1 MVNSINETPNRS
13 LNGRTPASVNAE
25 NESEVRLD
33 AYLVRRKAQKKP
45 PILKKSSK
53 RKRTPYTFKIGD
65 QVRISHLRRQ
75 FQRDYDQTFTE
86 EIFIVSHRFVSQGIP
101 IYKIKDM
108 MNDPIQGSFYAS
120 ELQKV
125 SKDEQIQWRTE
136 KIIRKRKVRGKPEVL
151 VRWLGWPKKF
161 DSWIPEVDVKNI

>member
-1 MVNSINETPNRS
+1 MSINETPNRS
-13 LNGRTPASVNAE
+13 LNGRAPASVDAE
-25 NESEVRLD
+25 NESEVRLN
-33 AYLVRRKAQKKP
+33 AYLVRRKAQKKRLN
-45 PILKKSSK
+45 IKKSSK
-53 RKRTPYTFKIGD
+53 RKRTAYTLKIGD

-86 EIFIVSHRFVSQGIP
+86 EIFIVSYRFVSQGIP

-108 MNDPIQGSFYAS
+108 MNEPIQGSFNAS
-120 ELQKV
+120 DLQKV
-125 SKDEQIQWRTE
+125 SKDEQTQWRIE

-161 DSWIPEVDVKNI
+161 DSWIPEIDVKNI